1 MNWEEERRRLIEALE
16 REGILKDE
24 RVKEAMLKV
33 PRHEFVPPNM
43 KRYAYEDSP
52 LPIGFGQ
59 TISAPH
65 MVAIMTQLLEPQEG
79 EKILE
84 VGTGSGYQAA
94 ILAELVGKE
103 GLVVSVEYFM
113 PLAKEAYWRLRSLG
127 YDNVLVVCF
136 DGSLGF
142 PPLAPYDKI
151 LVTCASPKFP
161 WHMVKQLKREGIL
174 VCPCSSRFYQ
184 SLKVYKRG
192 KVYDWGPVAFVPMRG
207 KRGYRSW
214 L

>member
-16 REGILKDE
+16 REGILKEE

-33 PRHEFVPPNM
+33 PRHEFVPPNVR
-43 KRYAYEDSP
+43 RYSYEDSP

-65 MVAIMTQLLEPQEG
+65 MVAIMTQLVDPKPG
-79 EKILE
+79 ERILE
-84 VGTGSGYQAA
+84 IGTGSGYQAA

-103 GLVVSVEYFM
+103 GLVVSVEYFIQ
-113 PLAKEAYWRLRSLG
+113 LAKEAYWRLRSLG

-151 LVTCASPKFP
+151 LVTCASPEFP
-161 WHMVKQLKREGIL
+161 WHLVRQLKREGIL
-174 VCPCSSRFYQ
+174 VVPCSNGFWQ
-184 SLKVYKRG
+184 SLKIYKEG
-192 KVYDWGPVAFVPMRG
+192 KVYNWGPVAFVPMRG
-207 KRGYRSW
+207 RKGYRGY
-214 L
+214 